1 MTVQPGFSLTR
12 LETRKTG
19 FVVMR
24 LILFFQVNPLD
35 ASAPAKRGK
44 ERENPKIKKHS
55 PLKKVGNPL
64 YMTNLGNH
72 YAEER
77 VCNS

>member
-1 MTVQPGFSLTR
+1 MSDLVVTL
-12 LETRKTG
+12 KIG
-19 FVVMR
+19 FVVTW
-24 LILFFQVNPLD
+24 LILFQVNPLD

-64 YMTNLGNH
+64 SMTNLGDH
-72 YAEER
+72 YGEER
-77 VCNS
+77 VCNP